1 MNDYCLGMVKQLQD
15 SFYGKRHESCRFGRN
30 VDYARLAESM
40 GALGVRVT
48 AEGEIE
54 PALRE
59 ALASGRPAVVEFVLD
74 EPANVYP
81 MVTGASLLEYVE

>member
-1 MNDYCLGMVKQLQD
+1 
-15 SFYGKRHESCRFGRN
+15 
-30 VDYARLAESM
+30 M
-40 GALGVRVT
+40 GAFGARVT

-59 ALASGRPAVVEFVLD
+59 ALASGRPAVVEFVLE

-81 MVTGASLLEYVE
+81 MVTGANLLEYVE